1 MNPLSKASVKTAPK
15 AITTPAIA
23 SKVQSITAKKEGGKP
38 APWVGNLQKAAD
50 ARFGKPG
57 AKTEPEKVPNPQP
70 LDRRDLQLNPNNPTF
85 WKSRGLQDRPVDWQQ
100 QIQLKSAIPA
110 PVPLSVAKKRSR

>member
-38 APWVGNLQKAAD
+38 APWVGNLQKTAD
-50 ARFGKPG
+50 ARFGKSG
-57 AKTEPEKVPNPQP
+57 AKAVPERMLNPQP

-100 QIQLKSAIPA
+100 QVQPKAAIPA
-110 PVPLSVAKKRSR
+110 PVPSPITKKRSR